1 MATDI
6 AALINEATHYSTQA
20 RKYTGR
26 IGLLNLTKKNGD
38 VPAAW
43 HLWVATEEKVKQIA
57 TQYKSR
63 ESIKTALESQ
73 HSLLYEITDSL
84 LVDYGPKI
92 WNDGGKE
99 GTFVTKVDKNLY
111 PKHLVYKN
119 IKDKLMLVYIQIH
132 SICKVSC

>member
-6 AALINEATHYSTQA
+6 AALINEATCYRTKA
-20 RKYTGR
+20 RKYVSR
-26 IGLLNLTKKNGD
+26 IGLLNLTKKDGG

-43 HLWVATEEKVKQIA
+43 HLWVATKEKVEQIA

-63 ESIKTALESQ
+63 ESIKTALESR

-99 GTFVTKVDKNLY
+99 GPFVTKVDKNFY
-111 PKHLVYKN
+111 PRHLVYKK
-119 IKDKLMLVYIQIH
+119 IKDKLMSVHLRYII
-132 SICKVSC
+132 